1 MYRQFCVDAPKQVAY
16 SVHMQNDTHT
26 PSDADIVRQ
35 VADGNVN
42 AFEILLKRHQ
52 ALVLRI
58 VNRHLPHHEVEE
70 TTQDV
75 FVRAYRSLPT
85 FKGTGDFSHWLSA
98 IAVRTC
104 YDYWRKAYRAKE
116 IPLSEL
122 TDRHQ
127 QWLENVISAQS
138 EESSAPKGYRN
149 EASEVL
155 DWALT
160 RLPAED
166 RMVLELV
173 YFEGLSVKEAAKL
186 LGWSVANVKVRSFR
200 ARKKLEKTLKR
211 MISKQGRGGTHEIS

>member
-1 MYRQFCVDAPKQVAY
+1 M
-16 SVHMQNDTHT
+16 HNDTPK

-35 VADGNVN
+35 VAGGDVN

-52 ALVLRI
+52 ALVVRI
-58 VNRHLPHHEVEE
+58 VNRHLPNREVEE
-70 TTQDV
+70 TVQDV
-75 FVRAYRSLPT
+75 FVRAYRSLPA

-104 YDYWRKAYRAKE
+104 YDYWRKAYRVRE
-116 IPLSEL
+116 FPLSEL

-138 EESSAPKGYRN
+138 EEMSAPTGYRS
-149 EASEVL
+149 EAREVL
-155 DWALT
+155 DWALA

-173 YFEGLSVKEAAKL
+173 YFEDLAVKEAAKL

-200 ARKKLEKTLKR
+200 ARKKLEKTLKG
-211 MISKQGRGGTHEIS
+211 MISKQGRGGTHENA

>member
-1 MYRQFCVDAPKQVAY
+1 MPR
-16 SVHMQNDTHT
+16 
-26 PSDADIVRQ
+26 
-35 VADGNVN
+35 
-42 AFEILLKRHQ
+42 
-52 ALVLRI
+52 
-58 VNRHLPHHEVEE
+58 HEVEE

-75 FVRAYRSLPT
+75 FVRAYRSLPA

-138 EESSAPKGYRN
+138 EESSAPKGYRS

-155 DWALT
+155 DGALA

-173 YFEGLSVKEAAKL
+173 YFEGLSVKEAANL
-186 LGWSVANVKVRSFR
+186 LGWSVANVKVRLFR

-211 MISKQGRGGTHEIS
+211 MISKQGRGGTHENS

>member
-1 MYRQFCVDAPKQVAY
+1 
-16 SVHMQNDTHT
+16 MQNDKNK

-35 VADGNVN
+35 VTDGNVN

-52 ALVLRI
+52 ELVLR
-58 VNRHLPHHEVEE
+58 VVSRHLPSHEVEE
-70 TTQDV
+70 TIQDV

-85 FKGTGDFSHWLSA
+85 FKGAGVFSHWLTS

-104 YDYWRKAYRAKE
+104 YDYWRKEYRARE

-127 QWLENVISAQS
+127 QWLENVMSEQS
-138 EESSAPKGYRN
+138 EGLFAPKGYRS
-149 EASEVL
+149 EAIEVL
-155 DWALT
+155 DRALA

-173 YFEGLSVKEAAKL
+173 YFEGLSVKETAKL
-186 LGWSVANVKVRSFR
+186 LGWSVPNVKVRSFR

-211 MISKQGRGGTHEIS
+211 MLSKHVGGGAHEIS